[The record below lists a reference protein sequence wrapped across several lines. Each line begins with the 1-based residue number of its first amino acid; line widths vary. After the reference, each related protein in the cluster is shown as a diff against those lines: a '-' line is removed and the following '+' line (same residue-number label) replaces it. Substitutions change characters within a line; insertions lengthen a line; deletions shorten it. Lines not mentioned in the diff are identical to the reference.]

1 MNKKILEKLIY
12 LLPMLTLVFF
22 SCRTENETGCTY
34 FISEAVSRVSMPDSG
49 LVNQPFNIDIHYNA
63 NNGCGN
69 FNNFNVNTISDTIII
84 SPVVKYEGCVCT
96 MIFQNLQS
104 TYIYSSSNLGYVY
117 FKFPQSN
124 SSFLMDSVYIHP

>member
-1 MNKKILEKLIY
+1 MSRFKLLFVLFMIIL
-12 LLPMLTLVFF
+12 F
-22 SCRTENETGCTY
+22 SCRNENPSDCLSY
-34 FISEAVSRVSMPDSG
+34 VSSPVTQVSMPDSAF
-49 LVNQPFNIDIHYNA
+49 VNQPININIDYNA

-69 FNNFNVNTISDTIII
+69 FNNFNVNSISDTIVI

-104 TYIYSSSNLGYVY
+104 TYLYSASNLGYVY
-117 FKFPQSN
+117 FKFPQSG